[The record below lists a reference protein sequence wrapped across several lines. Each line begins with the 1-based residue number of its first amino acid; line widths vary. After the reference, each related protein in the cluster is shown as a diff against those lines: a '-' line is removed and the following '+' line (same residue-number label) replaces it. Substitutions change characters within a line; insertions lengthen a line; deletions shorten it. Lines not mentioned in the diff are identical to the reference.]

1 MMANKPSYEELEK
14 RVRELEQAESE
25 YKQTEE
31 ALRESE
37 EEYRQLFESSMVG
50 IGLSDKSGR
59 ALVSNDKMVEIT
71 GYSKDELSR
80 LNIKKIYADPK
91 DREELLGLIN
101 RYGKIDNFE
110 TRLLNKQGE
119 EYWVNLSLRLIDHKG
134 KKVILTSLIDIT
146 RRKLAEEK
154 LVEDEAIVK
163 AIFNSSFDAMALIDT
178 SGIINNINETMAS
191 YMRRSVKELIGM
203 FGWSLIS
210 SKMSQSRK
218 SITEKVIQSGKT
230 IRFEDERQGIHFDN
244 VFHPV
249 MDTHGRTTKIAI
261 IARDITDR
269 IKAQKIIQKEKK
281 DLEKKVKERTIELE
295 ETNTALGV
303 LLKKRERD
311 KAEVEEKVVLNVK
324 VMIEPYLKKL
334 KKNMLNNKQMIYL
347 DILESNVKEIIS
359 PFGQRLSSRLIRLT
373 PTELKVANLIRQGK
387 RTKEIAILSNVSP
400 ETISR
405 HRKSIRKKLNLTE
418 KKLNLRTC
426 LSSLA

>member
-1 MMANKPSYEELEK
+1 MANKPSYEELEK

-25 YKQTEE
+25 HKQTEE

-178 SGIINNINETMAS
+178 SGIINNGT
-191 YMRRSVKELIGM
+191 VK
-203 FGWSLIS
+203 FF
-210 SKMSQSRK
+210 
-218 SITEKVIQSGKT
+218 V
-230 IRFEDERQGIHFDN
+230 
-244 VFHPV
+244 
-249 MDTHGRTTKIAI
+249 
-261 IARDITDR
+261 
-269 IKAQKIIQKEKK
+269 
-281 DLEKKVKERTIELE
+281 
-295 ETNTALGV
+295 
-303 LLKKRERD
+303 
-311 KAEVEEKVVLNVK
+311 
-324 VMIEPYLKKL
+324 
-334 KKNMLNNKQMIYL
+334 
-347 DILESNVKEIIS
+347 
-359 PFGQRLSSRLIRLT
+359 
-373 PTELKVANLIRQGK
+373 
-387 RTKEIAILSNVSP
+387 
-400 ETISR
+400 
-405 HRKSIRKKLNLTE
+405 
-418 KKLNLRTC
+418 
-426 LSSLA
+426 